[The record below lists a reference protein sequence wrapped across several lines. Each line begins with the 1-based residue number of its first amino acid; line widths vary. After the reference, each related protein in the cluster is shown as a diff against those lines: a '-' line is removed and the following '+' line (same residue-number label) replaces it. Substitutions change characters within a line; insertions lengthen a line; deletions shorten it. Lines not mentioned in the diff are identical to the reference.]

1 MQSQILMYKGGIA
14 MADEFT
20 QHLVMSSVS
29 LTSHQVQD
37 LEIWM

>member
-1 MQSQILMYKGGIA
+1 MQSQIQLYNGGIA

-29 LTSHQVQD
+29 LTSRQVEEFD
-37 LEIWM
+37 F